1 MKVWYQCANFELQ
14 HSPNQSVSTSPPQ
27 GQLIDVTSE
36 GNPELPGKNILP
48 GKPRVLTLND
58 LSALNAHLRCVAQ
71 KWQTLGLQ
79 LGFTTEMLA
88 TLVPTSDGSC
98 DPAINL
104 SKVLYTWLQ
113 HTNPPATLEALCR
126 ALSHATVGEEKVGEF
141 LFGRFIPVIF
151 KSDITFCFFT
161 YITATVR
168 AIQTASTEEN
178 KLTGENAV
186 FVIDTQN
193 NVVL

>member
-48 GKPRVLTLND
+48 GKPHVLTLND

-141 LFGRFIPVIF
+141 LF
-151 KSDITFCFFT
+151 
-161 YITATVR
+161 ATVR
-168 AIQTASTEEN
+168 AIQTARTEEN
-178 KLTGENAV
+178 KLTGQPVDVTSEGNLKPGSNAPLPPGEGMV
-186 FVIDTQN
+186 SVRKI
-193 NVVL
+193 